1 MVAHLGCGQVI
12 VMSDPA
18 FALVITGALLFIRV
32 SVALRLTPFPGG
44 RPLPLLPVVGLSL
57 SLVLVLLPG
66 LGPVEARP
74 GVSML
79 IGLAFKEVLVGAS
92 FGLMARIVFSVFESA
107 GALIGLAAH
116 TIPSA
121 GREEGGANP
130 LVGLY
135 TFLGIGAF
143 LLMDGHHGM
152 LSALV
157 GSVRWIPLDAA
168 FDSDLISSRLIE
180 GAIAVFAGAF
190 TWAVMIATPV
200 FMAGLAADVFG
211 GLVMRMAPGTGQ
223 GAGAGSLRVVATQIV
238 MIATLGAGV
247 AAGIAFLRQ
256 SIG

>member
-1 MVAHLGCGQVI
+1 MIA
-12 VMSDPA
+12 MSDPA
-18 FALVITGALLFIRV
+18 LALAITGALLFIRV
-32 SVALRLTPFPGG
+32 LVALRLTPFPGG
-44 RPLPLLPVVGLSL
+44 RPLPLLPVMGLSL

-66 LGPVEARP
+66 LGP
-74 GVSML
+74 
-79 IGLAFKEVLVGAS
+79 FKEVLVGAS

-121 GREEGGANP
+121 GREDGGASP

-135 TFLGIGAF
+135 AFLGIGAF
-143 LLMDGHHGM
+143 LLMDGHHAM

-168 FDSDLISSRLIE
+168 FDGDLISPGLID

-190 TWAVMIATPV
+190 TWGVMIATPV

-211 GLVMRMAPGTGQ
+211 GLVIRMAPGMGQ
-223 GAGAGSLRVVATQIV
+223 GAGAGTLRVVATQIV

-247 AAGIAFLRQ
+247 AAGIAFLSRV
-256 SIG
+256 IE

>member
-1 MVAHLGCGQVI
+1 M
-12 VMSDPA
+12 
-18 FALVITGALLFIRV
+18 
-32 SVALRLTPFPGG
+32 
-44 RPLPLLPVVGLSL
+44 PLLPVVGLSL
-57 SLVLVLLPG
+57 SLVLILLPG
-66 LGPVEARP
+66 LGPMEATP

-79 IGLAFKEVLVGAS
+79 IGLVFKEVLVGAS

-121 GREEGGANP
+121 GREDGGASP
-130 LVGLY
+130 QVGLY

-143 LLMDGHHGM
+143 LLMDGHHAM
-152 LSALV
+152 LSALA

-168 FDSDLISSRLIE
+168 FDGNLITPGLID

-190 TWAVMIATPV
+190 TWGVMIATPV

-211 GLVMRMAPGTGQ
+211 GLVMRMAPGMGQ
-223 GAGAGSLRVVATQIV
+223 GAGAGTLRVVATQIV
-238 MIATLGAGV
+238 MIATLGAAV
-247 AAGIAFLRQ
+247 AAGISFLQR